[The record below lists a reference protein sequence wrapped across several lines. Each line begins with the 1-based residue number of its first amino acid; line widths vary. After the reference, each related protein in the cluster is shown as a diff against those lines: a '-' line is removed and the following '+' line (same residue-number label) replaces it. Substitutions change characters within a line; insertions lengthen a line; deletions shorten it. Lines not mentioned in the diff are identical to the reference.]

1 MKHISTKLALAFFGM
16 AALAVGLVWLVQA
29 VFLSDS
35 YLNQRVASIDSAV
48 KHVVIDADTDYAA
61 LESALNISLL
71 AVNHDGSVVYQSDG
85 LPMRGQIV
93 KRVKELAQEAGGEVE
108 YLQT

>member
-1 MKHISTKLALAFFGM
+1 MKHISTKLALAFLGM
-16 AALAVGLVWLVQA
+16 AALAVGLVWLVQV

-48 KHVVIDADTDYAA
+48 KHVVIEADTDYAA

-71 AVNHDGSVVYQSDG
+71 AVNSDGNVVY
-85 LPMRGQIV
+85 
-93 KRVKELAQEAGGEVE
+93 
-108 YLQT
+108 